1 LNFESTLPLG
11 EPELMRV
18 SAFQRYLDELRRESG
33 DESLTRLSAL
43 NPSLLQDLLR
53 FEQDGRR
60 TELLE
65 VIAACI
71 RHSRPLAVY
80 LQCGP
85 RVIPL
90 TVFPIER
97 LVHCPLQMQEFLA
110 MRLSDMTV
118 LRVEPAV
125 LRPPGDPEEALVGE
139 PHLYQSLGPVTWE
152 LAMRGSR
159 EQLLPEIAGP
169 AAYRVALGTNL
180 RDVVLTGVV
189 QAAVNRLHRQ
199 SSNLRE
205 MAEWPGLNKT
215 RAMRLLNALYL
226 QGGLIVSRTHP
237 VASNESWFGSTRQ

>member
-1 LNFESTLPLG
+1 MNFESTLPLG

-18 SAFQRYLDELRRESG
+18 SAFERYLDELRRESG
-33 DESLTRLSAL
+33 DESLTRLASL

-71 RHSRPLAVY
+71 RHARPLAVY
-80 LQCGP
+80 LQCGV
-85 RVIPL
+85 RVVPL
-90 TVFPIER
+90 TVFPMER
-97 LVHCPLQMQEFLA
+97 LVHSPLPMHEFLA
-110 MRLSDMTV
+110 MRLSDMLV
-118 LRVEPAV
+118 LRVEPAM

-152 LAMRGSR
+152 LAMRGAR

-189 QAAVNRLHRQ
+189 LGAVNRLHRD
-199 SSNLRE
+199 SANLRE
-205 MAEWPGLNKT
+205 MSEWPGLNRA

-237 VASNESWFGSTRQ
+237 VASNESWFGNSRG

>member
-1 LNFESTLPLG
+1 MIFEPTLPLG

-18 SAFQRYLDELRRESG
+18 SAFERYLEELLRESG
-33 DESLTRLSAL
+33 DESLTRLASL
-43 NPSLLQDLLR
+43 NPSLMQDLMR

-65 VIAACI
+65 VIAACV

-80 LQCGP
+80 LQCGR

-97 LVHCPLQMQEFLA
+97 LVHCPLPMQEFLT
-110 MRLSDMTV
+110 MRLSDMVV

-125 LRPPGDPEEALVGE
+125 LRAPGDPEEALVGE
-139 PHLYQSLGPVTWE
+139 PHLYQPLGPVTWE

-180 RDVVLTGVV
+180 REVVLTGVV
-189 QAAVNRLHRQ
+189 QAAVNRLQRV
-199 SSNLRE
+199 SANLRE
-205 MAEWPGLNKT
+205 MAEWPGLNRA

-226 QGGLIVSRTHP
+226 QSGLIVSRTHP
-237 VASNESWFGSTRQ
+237 VASNESWFGSTRN